1 MSAWI
6 DRVFR
11 DGSGN
16 VVELDEVDGNLAR
29 IAVGPGELALE
40 RDDIAVF
47 KEWLQWVE
55 EVLSENKQG

>member
-1 MSAWI
+1 MTAWI
-6 DRVFR
+6 DRIFR
-11 DGSGN
+11 DGNGN
-16 VVELDEVDGNLAR
+16 VAELDEVDGTLAH
-29 IAVGPGELALE
+29 IAVGSGNLSLE

>member
-6 DRVFR
+6 DRIFR

-16 VVELDEVDGNLAR
+16 VVELDNVDGNLAR
-29 IAVGPGELALE
+29 IAVCPGELALE

-55 EVLSENKQG
+55 EVLSENK